1 MSTATIETEIVQP
14 DLFTNYVKPNKE
26 GLGAW
31 VALGIP
37 YTEWEKSVQAC
48 GNAWH
53 NLGQQQDNIKFILAD
68 LYLAG
73 EREFPDKFE
82 QMIDG
87 SVIADKKTLTRI
99 LWVGKTIPP
108 ENRHPNLSFSHHE
121 VFAGI
126 KDAAMREELLAEVEA
141 EGLNVVQAAELRK
154 EKVPSKKDTKKKAE
168 KVAKVSK
175 IDIQDEGTLLQS
187 GHLIIAYLE
196 SEEAKLPFRKWPG
209 KRLASWNPILST
221 LTKIARRSVMKTH

>member
-1 MSTATIETEIVQP
+1 MSTSVEIEVVQP
-14 DLFTNYVKPNKE
+14 DLFTNYVKPQKD

-37 YTEWEKSVQAC
+37 YAEWEKSVQAC

-53 NLGQQQDNIKFILAD
+53 SLGQQQDNIKFILAD

-73 EREFPDKFE
+73 EREFPEKFE

-99 LWVGKTIPP
+99 LWVGKAIPP
-108 ENRHPNLSFSHHE
+108 ESRHPNLSFSHHE
-121 VFAGI
+121 VVARI
-126 KDAAMREELLAEVEA
+126 KDATLREELLAEA
-141 EGLNVVQAAELRK
+141 ETDELNVIQLTELRK
-154 EKVPSKKDTKKKAE
+154 EKVPSKKDAKKKAE
-168 KVAKVSK
+168 KVAKVAK
-175 IDIQDEGTLLQS
+175 IDIQDEATLLQS

-196 SEEAKLPFRKWPG
+196 AEEAKLPFRKWPA
-209 KRLASWNPILST
+209 KRLASWKPILST
-221 LTKIARRSVMKTH
+221 LTKIARRSITKTH

>member
-1 MSTATIETEIVQP
+1 
-14 DLFTNYVKPNKE
+14 
-26 GLGAW
+26 

-37 YTEWEKSVQAC
+37 YAEWEKSVQAC

-73 EREFPDKFE
+73 EREFPEKFE

-108 ENRHPNLSFSHHE
+108 EARHPALSFSHHE
-121 VFAGI
+121 VVSGV
-126 KDAAMREELLAEVEA
+126 KDAALREELLAEAEA
-141 EGLNVVQAAELRK
+141 DNLNVIQLTELRK
-154 EKVPSKKDTKKKAE
+154 EMKPSKKDTKKKAE
-168 KVAKVSK
+168 KVAKAAK
-175 IDIQDEGTLLQS
+175 IDIQDEATLLQS

-196 SEEAKLPFRKWPG
+196 AEEAKLPFRKWPAN
-209 KRLASWNPILST
+209 RLKAWNPILST
-221 LTKIARRSVMKTH
+221 LTKIARRSIMKTH